1 VGTWYGNQ
9 LKGLA
14 RAAAPDDIR
23 ALAARIQDH
32 LSRPVSAGLREHQRE
47 ALSAIARRLGTTG
60 ASPTSITVIPTA
72 GGKTRI
78 FLHLV
83 AAANLNA
90 SVPHRTIMLVP
101 TRELIGQTWR
111 EMREHFPGLD
121 LGYVASEEILDA
133 AGDRVP
139 RRVAATTLMTYQ
151 RFMRLAEAGKL
162 SPDDVDLVVMYEAHR
177 ALSDLRQDVI
187 AEFKDRV
194 VMAAFSATPAF
205 DDEKSL
211 HSLLGAENQTLM
223 VTPKRLR
230 DAGVIAPVVNLVMG
244 VSLKGRLPRDARES
258 TLVRRKALVD
268 AALDLVETHVDDEL
282 GIALKDK
289 VALFYGTDIAHARMF
304 VEEYNARFGGAGRGA
319 VLVTGADGPEHLRG
333 AVEGVRRGTVGAFG
347 NAQMLVEG
355 FDLPE
360 IGLAINAPTQSLVK
374 QLQQSGRAQRIDPAL
389 PADDVRQTAYVL
401 DSYFRINGRI
411 VGSPRFY
418 FDAVDDVSTARMIE
432 LPARDVGAVDVGGY
446 LDLPGFDPTNG
457 CADGKEAPDPAGA
470 DAVLTGAGDAL
481 PGPLGPDAT
490 AGGAAPGASGGEPP
504 RRRRAVR
511 PVQEGL
517 DIAGH
522 MEAVHRFVR
531 EREREAPPRKTDG
544 WLTLVEVAVLA
555 RVSPQRPDFRAAWDA
570 ASEDVRAGR
579 DVALGGGRLRF
590 AERMAGFVAR
600 VCLHVEDFAA
610 FCEAASLP
618 APSMAE
624 VGPDDMTRERLC
636 VAIGVGPSEP
646 SFVAAFDLVRDA
658 LASAQGTR
666 LGAMGIEAGWRRNG
680 KSIVAVVSP
689 GSVHAMARLM
699 GLKGVKPLKG
709 DEWLFGRDVQI
720 LLGASSKNGR
730 LAQVW
735 AGLSKA
741 YEDDRLEADY
751 PGVRFSMVRSG
762 AVSNYAIHRDSVA
775 WLAPQIGRPERGRRA
790 ITAEWLPMK
799 DLIKRIPGPRDRDER
814 IRVVIAEIG
823 RQLSEGE
830 EASLGGRP
838 IRAEYR
844 TNVSKTVV
852 CVHETEVDRIAGAI
866 GLAARFAT
874 PVKTDEWMSKS
885 QVAID
890 GGLTNY
896 DDLAERWARMADEFK
911 ETGKARLA
919 GREVKVAFLRSG
931 PHSAYYLHR
940 DHLNLMRESYGLAPL
955 RMDVPEHGPD
965 DLTIGKTAKALGV
978 SVMGGNF
985 RGIWALLAKGS
996 EGGTSTVDGATV
1008 RFRERRRGTVVE
1020 HVFHRGDLAWYAEA
1034 LTRGLGFATPPKSAE
1049 WLTSE
1054 EAADRIGASSANR
1067 HYVALW
1073 AGTVAKAEAGTLSAV
1088 RMEKRRSGSSEVWC
1102 LHAGSAE
1109 AFAGLLP
1116 ESAILRRPATDAAAD
1131 DAGERA
1137 PSAHM

>member
-162 SPDDVDLVVMYEAHR
+162 SPDDVDLVVMDEAHR

-490 AGGAAPGASGGEPP
+490 AGGAAPGPPAGSPRVGG
-504 RRRRAVR
+504 
-511 PVQEGL
+511 
-517 DIAGH
+517 
-522 MEAVHRFVR
+522 
-531 EREREAPPRKTDG
+531 
-544 WLTLVEVAVLA
+544 
-555 RVSPQRPDFRAAWDA
+555 
-570 ASEDVRAGR
+570 
-579 DVALGGGRLRF
+579 
-590 AERMAGFVAR
+590 
-600 VCLHVEDFAA
+600 
-610 FCEAASLP
+610 
-618 APSMAE
+618 APSA
-624 VGPDDMTRERLC
+624 
-636 VAIGVGPSEP
+636 PSKRAWTSPATWRP
-646 SFVAAFDLVRDA
+646 STGSSGS
-658 LASAQGTR
+658 ASA
-666 LGAMGIEAGWRRNG
+666 RR
-680 KSIVAVVSP
+680 P
-689 GSVHAMARLM
+689 
-699 GLKGVKPLKG
+699 
-709 DEWLFGRDVQI
+709 
-720 LLGASSKNGR
+720 
-730 LAQVW
+730 
-735 AGLSKA
+735 
-741 YEDDRLEADY
+741 
-751 PGVRFSMVRSG
+751 
-762 AVSNYAIHRDSVA
+762 
-775 WLAPQIGRPERGRRA
+775 RGRR
-790 ITAEWLPMK
+790 TAGLP
-799 DLIKRIPGPRDRDER
+799 LSRSRCSRASRPSAPISVRPGTR
-814 IRVVIAEIG
+814 
-823 RQLSEGE
+823 
-830 EASLGGRP
+830 
-838 IRAEYR
+838 RAR
-844 TNVSKTVV
+844 TSVP
-852 CVHETEVDRIAGAI
+852 
-866 GLAARFAT
+866 AA
-874 PVKTDEWMSKS
+874 MS
-885 QVAID
+885 
-890 GGLTNY
+890 
-896 DDLAERWARMADEFK
+896 RWAAD
-911 ETGKARLA
+911 A
-919 GREVKVAFLRSG
+919 SG
-931 PHSAYYLHR
+931 SQ
-940 DHLNLMRESYGLAPL
+940 SGW
-955 RMDVPEHGPD
+955 
-965 DLTIGKTAKALGV
+965 
-978 SVMGGNF
+978 
-985 RGIWALLAKGS
+985 RGSWP
-996 EGGTSTVDGATV
+996 
-1008 RFRERRRGTVVE
+1008 
-1020 HVFHRGDLAWYAEA
+1020 
-1034 LTRGLGFATPPKSAE
+1034 GFACTSRISQRSARPPPFPPRA
-1049 WLTSE
+1049 W
-1054 EAADRIGASSANR
+1054 
-1067 HYVALW
+1067 
-1073 AGTVAKAEAGTLSAV
+1073 
-1088 RMEKRRSGSSEVWC
+1088 RRSG
-1102 LHAGSAE
+1102 
-1109 AFAGLLP
+1109 
-1116 ESAILRRPATDAAAD
+1116 RTT
-1131 DAGERA
+1131 
-1137 PSAHM
+1137 